1 MSRTA
6 ATGPNRFSKL
16 LTLITFSDLQLHKKS
31 QHPQPE
37 NLGDAFKELRDYRG
51 APSDTLA
58 DNFNG

>member
-31 QHPQPE
+31 QHLQPE
-37 NLGDAFKELRDYRG
+37 SLGDAFKELMDYSG
-51 APSDTLA
+51 APLRHPC
-58 DNFNG
+58 